1 MVFIF
6 NQKIINSKLND
17 LFSNLSVSLR
27 KHNKTMQ
34 ILDGIKLAKE
44 IKQEIKE
51 LVQNY
56 KDQGVRVP
64 HLGAILVGSNGAS
77 QTYVDNKIKD
87 CHFVG
92 FESSELRLPD
102 TISQEDLIAEIEK
115 WNNDD
120 TLDGFIVQL
129 PLPKH
134 IDQEAVINAIDPKKD
149 VDGFHPINTG
159 HLWNGRPVMVP
170 CTPAGIIEL
179 LRAYEVDLEG
189 KTAVIIGRSNI
200 VGKPMAQ
207 LLLDKNAT
215 VTLAH
220 SRTRDLARV
229 TKQADVLI
237 VAIGQGHFVTK
248 EFVKEGA
255 VVIDVGMN
263 RDENGKLIG
272 DVKFDEVE
280 PVASLIT
287 PVPGGVGPM
296 TITMLMEQTYQ
307 SALRSVKA

>member
-1 MVFIF
+1 MV
-6 NQKIINSKLND
+6 
-17 LFSNLSVSLR
+17 
-27 KHNKTMQ
+27 
-34 ILDGIKLAKE
+34 
-44 IKQEIKE
+44 
-51 LVQNY
+51 
-56 KDQGVRVP
+56 
-64 HLGAILVGSNGAS
+64 ILVGDDPAS
-77 QTYVDNKIKD
+77 QVYVRNKERSAKKA
-87 CHFVG
+87 G
-92 FESSELRLPD
+92 FLSETVRLSESTSE
-102 TISQEDLIAEIEK
+102 EELIQVIEQY
-115 WNNDD
+115 NNDD
-120 TLDGFIVQL
+120 RFHGILVQL
-129 PLPKH
+129 PLPAH
-134 IDQEAVINAIDPKKD
+134 INDKRVILAIDPKKD

-170 CTPAGIIEL
+170 CTPAGIMEL

>member
-1 MVFIF
+1 MIEQYNEDDRF
-6 NQKIINSKLND
+6 
-17 LFSNLSVSLR
+17 
-27 KHNKTMQ
+27 HG
-34 ILDGIKLAKE
+34 IL
-44 IKQEIKE
+44 
-51 LVQNY
+51 
-56 KDQGVRVP
+56 
-64 HLGAILVGSNGAS
+64 
-77 QTYVDNKIKD
+77 
-87 CHFVG
+87 
-92 FESSELRLPD
+92 
-102 TISQEDLIAEIEK
+102 
-115 WNNDD
+115 
-120 TLDGFIVQL
+120 VQL
-129 PLPKH
+129 PLPAH
-134 IDQEAVINAIDPKKD
+134 INDKRVILAIDPKKD

-170 CTPAGIIEL
+170 CTPAGIMEL
-179 LRAYEVDLEG
+179 LREYDIDLEG

-220 SRTRDLARV
+220 SRTRHLARV

-263 RDENGKLIG
+263 RDDNGKLIG

-280 PVASLIT
+280 PLASFIT